1 MQTKQ
6 NHAIRLIFFARAF
19 GEQTDSAVPLLNL
32 SFRTSHSEQCSPFIY
47 ALRFT
52 HLWHKNLLP
61 NVFHDFFQYASSLHT
76 YNTRYAASQ
85 NLYKSR
91 VGTNT
96 GKQTISY
103 MASIFWHNI
112 PSYLKNLNVYLF
124 SKQLKLSVSSLNKSK
139 IP

>member
-19 GEQTDSAVPLLNL
+19 GEQTDSAVPLINL
-32 SFRTSHSEQCSPFIY
+32 LELLTVNNVYRLH

-52 HLWHKNLLP
+52 HLWHKDLLP
-61 NVFHDFFQYASSLHT
+61 NVFHNFFKYASSLHT

-85 NLYKSR
+85 NLYKTR
-91 VGTNT
+91 VRTNT

-112 PSYLKNLNVYLF
+112 PPYMKNLNVYQF
-124 SKQLKLSVSSLNKSK
+124 SKQIKLYLFSDQLETS
-139 IP
+139 